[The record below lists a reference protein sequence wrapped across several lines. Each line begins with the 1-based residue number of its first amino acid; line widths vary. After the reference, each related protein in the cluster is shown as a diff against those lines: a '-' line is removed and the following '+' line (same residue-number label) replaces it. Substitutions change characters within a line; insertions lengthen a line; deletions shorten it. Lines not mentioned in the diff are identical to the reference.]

1 MAREIFQVTAHIVDA
16 NGTYNALSGYPKNFD
31 SRNYQNDVEKA
42 RQRAIGDWH
51 EVMGA
56 FAKRDDR
63 QLQMAQVVQLSNG
76 AVIQN
81 DFIGSMNT
89 EEPEE

>member
-31 SRNYQNDVEKA
+31 SRNYQNDIGKA
-42 RQRAIGDWH
+42 QQRAIGEWH

-63 QLQMAQVVQLSNG
+63 QLQMAQVIQLSTG
-76 AVIQN
+76 AVVEN
-81 DFIGSMNT
+81 DYIGSLNT
-89 EEPEE
+89 EEVEE

>member
-31 SRNYQNDVEKA
+31 SRNYQDDVEKA

>member
-31 SRNYQNDVEKA
+31 SKNYQDDIGKA
-42 RQRAIGDWH
+42 QQRAIGDWH
-51 EVMGA
+51 DVMGA

-63 QLQMAQVVQLSNG
+63 QLQMAQVIQLSNG

-81 DFIGSMNT
+81 DYIGGFPD
-89 EEPEE
+89 EQEGE